1 MPLDMQ
7 TNYLNCPFKE
17 MQIRDSEKGKSIKIG
32 FSVGLLVLAL
42 VLAVYSLKRIG
53 YSQVLDL
60 QTKAYAT
67 FDDYLTF
74 GFIFIENAQ
83 VISIGPDFAFFNG
96 FISKVAQILSLNLI
110 DVISFKDQTF

>member
-1 MPLDMQ
+1 MIINFVNLNFEFLQ
-7 TNYLNCPFKE
+7 TVK
-17 MQIRDSEKGKSIKIG
+17 K
-32 FSVGLLVLAL
+32 
-42 VLAVYSLKRIG
+42 
-53 YSQVLDL
+53 
-60 QTKAYAT
+60 TKAYAT